1 MLSSC
6 EKSRVFF
13 PLFQKNWVYL
23 TRINYVLICRIIT
36 NEAHWENILDR
47 FEICFII
54 FCIFFFT
61 NNYFLFD
68 ITFIEGYCKKTMY
81 LQIRSNDF
89 RSIKMKCWEEGNY
102 IERKITRNTN
112 KSLLQNSRSSNVP
125 NTRNPRNIP
134 EYKILEVYKST
145 RVITIV
151 LRFTRNKL
159 IIGRQA
165 KVVVIVNKNQIY
177 RTLLWHFHKGK
188 PNSKGGLGSGP
199 LGIPLAHA
207 DLTHMHLFFGQ
218 RNGVECVARW

>member
-1 MLSSC
+1 M
-6 EKSRVFF
+6 
-13 PLFQKNWVYL
+13 
-23 TRINYVLICRIIT
+23 LICRIIT

-47 FEICFII
+47 FEMCFII
-54 FCIFFFT
+54 FSIFFFI

-68 ITFIEGYCKKTMY
+68 ITFIDIAKRRCTYKFVQMIFDQSKWNVEKKVITLAIEG
-81 LQIRSNDF
+81 
-89 RSIKMKCWEEGNY
+89 
-102 IERKITRNTN
+102 KITRNTN

-177 RTLLWHFHKGK
+177 RTLLWRFHKGK

-199 LGIPLAHA
+199 LVIPLAHA
-207 DLTHMHLFFGQ
+207 DLTHMRLFFGQ

>member
-1 MLSSC
+1 MIFDQSKWNV
-6 EKSRVFF
+6 EKKV
-13 PLFQKNWVYL
+13 
-23 TRINYVLICRIIT
+23 IT
-36 NEAHWENILDR
+36 LA
-47 FEICFII
+47 
-54 FCIFFFT
+54 
-61 NNYFLFD
+61 
-68 ITFIEGYCKKTMY
+68 IEG
-81 LQIRSNDF
+81 
-89 RSIKMKCWEEGNY
+89 
-102 IERKITRNTN
+102 KITRNTN

-159 IIGRQA
+159 IIGRQV

-177 RTLLWHFHKGK
+177 RTLLWPFHKGK

-199 LGIPLAHA
+199 LVIPLAHA

>member
-1 MLSSC
+1 MRC
-6 EKSRVFF
+6 
-13 PLFQKNWVYL
+13 
-23 TRINYVLICRIIT
+23 VL
-36 NEAHWENILDR
+36 L
-47 FEICFII
+47 
-54 FCIFFFT
+54 
-61 NNYFLFD
+61 YFLFFFFLSIIISYSILLLQKD
-68 ITFIEGYCKKTMY
+68 IAKRRCTYKFVQMIFDQSKWNVEKKVITLAIEG
-81 LQIRSNDF
+81 
-89 RSIKMKCWEEGNY
+89 
-102 IERKITRNTN
+102 KITRNTN

-177 RTLLWHFHKGK
+177 RTLLWRFHKGK

-199 LGIPLAHA
+199 LVIPLAHA